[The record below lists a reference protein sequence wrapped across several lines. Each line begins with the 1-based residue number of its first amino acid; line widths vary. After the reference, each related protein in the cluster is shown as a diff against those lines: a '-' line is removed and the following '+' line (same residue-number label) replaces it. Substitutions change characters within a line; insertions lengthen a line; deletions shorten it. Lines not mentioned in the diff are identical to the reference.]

1 MPLYLLALFTIA
13 YVVAVDKNVADY
25 LYLKFVA
32 EPRVTIQTT
41 VLKYYFLA
49 RLKYDM
55 YQIKRGVVSKKYM
68 DMAKEVRDSISE
80 SE

>member
-32 EPRVTIQTT
+32 EPRVIIQTT
-41 VLKYYFLA
+41 VLKYYLLA
-49 RLKYDM
+49 RLRYDT
-55 YQIKRGVVSKKYM
+55 YQIKRGIVSKRYM
-68 DMAKEVRDSISE
+68 DMAKEVRESITE
-80 SE
+80 SK

>member
-32 EPRVTIQTT
+32 EPRVIIQTT
-41 VLKYYFLA
+41 VLKYYLLL
-49 RLKYDM
+49 RLKYDT
-55 YQIKRGVVSKKYM
+55 YQIKRGYVSKRHM
-68 DMAKEVRDSISE
+68 EMAKEVRDSVTE
-80 SE
+80 SK

>member
-32 EPRVTIQTT
+32 EPRVVIQTT
-41 VLKYYFLA
+41 VFKYYLLA

-55 YQIKRGVVSKKYM
+55 YQIKRGHVSKRYM
-68 DMAKEVRDSISE
+68 DMAKEVRDSITE
-80 SE
+80 SK

>member
-13 YVVAVDKNVADY
+13 YVVAVDRNVADY

-32 EPRVTIQTT
+32 EPRVIVQTI
-41 VLKYYFLA
+41 VFKYYLLA

-55 YQIKRGVVSKKYM
+55 YQIKRGVVSRKYM
-68 DMAKEVRDSISE
+68 DMAKEVRDSITKSE
-80 SE
+80 